1 MKQKIV
7 YFFCNTKTIDP
18 VAKSVLNY
26 LEKNYTLGKTDIIC
40 DGYTV
45 LSYENDNYLFYCA
58 QLNDVLSHNYQ
69 KYLPIIKKYFSDCV
83 LAGVVNWH
91 AGENAPSSILTV
103 HSTGD
108 VPSGIFAPSNPTQVK
123 CLFQSIE
130 RNRKKYELT
139 NYCTLVE
146 ATHWSGIPYDQKPEL
161 IAEFNVPVYD
171 IEIGSEKESWE
182 DEAAIQVLAES
193 LFDLNLTGV
202 EFKAII
208 GVGGKHF
215 EPCFSELLG
224 DQNIQISV
232 GHILPNQWIA
242 NEDYD
247 GERGRQKFRDCIASI
262 QGKVVAIV
270 FHDNLKGSYK
280 QLCRDVASEYE
291 IPCFKHK
298 LLRNTEQLLTM
309 LDS

>member
-7 YFFCNTKTIDP
+7 YFFCNSKIIDP
-18 VAKSVLNY
+18 VAKSVLSY
-26 LEKNYTLGKTDIIC
+26 LEKNYTLSKTDIIC
-40 DGYTV
+40 DGYNV
-45 LSYENDNYLFYCA
+45 LSYETEKYLFYCV
-58 QLNDVLSHNYQ
+58 QLNDVLSHDYQ
-69 KYLPIIKKYFSDCV
+69 KYLPILKEYFSDCV
-83 LAGVVNWH
+83 LACVVNWH
-91 AGENAPSSILTV
+91 AGENAPSNILTV

-130 RNRKKYELT
+130 KNRKKYALT

-146 ATHWSGIPYDQKPEL
+146 ATHWSGIPYDQNPEL
-161 IAEFNVPVYD
+161 IAEFYVPVYD

-193 LFDLNLTGV
+193 LFDLNLSGE
-202 EFKAII
+202 EFNAII

-215 EPCFSELLG
+215 ESCFSELLS
-224 DQNIQISV
+224 DENIQISV
-232 GHILPNQWIA
+232 GHILPNQWFA
-242 NEDYD
+242 NESYD
-247 GERGRQKFRDCIASI
+247 GERGRQKLRDCISSI

-280 QLCRDVASEYE
+280 QLCRDVANEHE

-298 LLRNTEQLLTM
+298 ILRNTEQLLTM
-309 LDS
+309 VDS